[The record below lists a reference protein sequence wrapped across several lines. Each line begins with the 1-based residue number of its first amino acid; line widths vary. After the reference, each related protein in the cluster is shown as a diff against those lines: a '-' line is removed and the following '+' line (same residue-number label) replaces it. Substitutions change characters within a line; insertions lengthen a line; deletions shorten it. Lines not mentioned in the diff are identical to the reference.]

1 MTRSAG
7 LTNRAYRVRLFKEQ
21 LFNKPRTGSVFDM
34 AGSDTSIPNG
44 LFISFEGCEGAG
56 KSTQCELLVGALRE
70 RGHFVYPTREPGGTP
85 LGEELRTLVKH
96 LEGDDAACPV
106 SEMLIMGA
114 SRAQLVA
121 QELTPVLRRGGVVV
135 CDRFADSTTVYQGY
149 ARGLDL
155 DFIAR
160 LHEQCVGGRWPDL
173 TIYLDL
179 DVQVGIER
187 SRKRFAPRASTDR
200 FEKESLE
207 FHESVRRGFQEL
219 AKQHPER
226 IQTVDAAQPTEAIH
240 TKIMELVD
248 DAIERLQS

>member
-1 MTRSAG
+1 M
-7 LTNRAYRVRLFKEQ
+7 
-21 LFNKPRTGSVFDM
+21 GSFSGM
-34 AGSDTSIPNG
+34 ADSGTLIPNG

-56 KSTQCELLVGALRE
+56 KSTQCELLVQALRE
-70 RGHFVYPTREPGGTP
+70 RGYSVYPTREPGGTP

-96 LEGDDAACPV
+96 LEGEDAACPV
-106 SEMLIMGA
+106 AEMLIMGA
-114 SRAQLVA
+114 SRAQLVS
-121 QELTPVLRRGGVVV
+121 QELTPVLRNGGVVV

-179 DVQVGIER
+179 DVEVGMER
-187 SRKRFAPRASTDR
+187 SRKRLSPRAATDR
-200 FEKESLE
+200 FEKESCE
-207 FHESVRRGFQEL
+207 FHETVRRGFQAL

-226 IQTVDAAQPTEAIH
+226 IKTVDATQGEKAIH
-240 TKIMELVD
+240 SEIMGLVD
-248 DAIERLQS
+248 NAIGRL